1 MKTSNGQYSIIL
13 EAKEVQPDAD
23 LYALAAPFGTY
34 IGNVVSL
41 NTPYPSVGGVV
52 PFIFTPSNE
61 LHLIKAAIPIDV
73 TVSGISINDV
83 NEGQSLNIPAG
94 NSAGLYVDGIS
105 TVNNDVQPSKIEP
118 SIISIELGIVMCLR
132 EIHPAN
138 TTFSSF
144 LILGINVTLSRLVQ
158 LLKAP

>member
-83 NEGQSLNIPAG
+83 NEGQFLNVLSG
-94 NSAGLYVDGIS
+94 NTVGKNVEGRS
-105 TVNNDVQPSKIEP
+105 TVFNDVQPSKRED
-118 SIISIELGIVMCLR
+118 SIISTVLGIVICLR
-132 EIHPAN
+132 DMHPEN
-138 TTFSSF
+138 TDPPSCF
-144 LILGINVTLSRLVQ
+144 ILGINVTLSRFTHFWKV
-158 LLKAP
+158 P

>member
-1 MKTSNGQYSIIL
+1 MKTSNDQYSIIL

-61 LHLIKAAIPIDV
+61 LHPIKAAIPIDV

-83 NEGQSLNIPAG
+83 SEEQFLNIALG
-94 NSAGLYVDGIS
+94 NSVGIYS
-105 TVNNDVQPSKIEP
+105 NGRFTVIKDVQPKN
-118 SIISIELGIVMCLR
+118 ISDPIYCIVFGISMCFK
-132 EIHPAN
+132 EVHPLN
-138 TTFSSF
+138 ILLSSRLMF
-144 LILGINVTLSRLVQ
+144 GINVTLSRLTHP
-158 LLKAP
+158 KNAP